1 MSGWGCLIG
10 VGMEKRRLS
19 RRKFLFEGALLVPS
33 LVGFEA
39 LAEATWL
46 EVRHHRLGQGT
57 VQHRFVHF
65 TDVHYRGNE
74 KYLTE
79 VVARING
86 LAPDFALFTGDLI
99 EKAQYARPALE
110 ILGGLKV
117 PLYGVPGNH
126 DHWSRA
132 DFALFRKAFAATGGA
147 WMQDE
152 DRLLA
157 DGRIQ
162 LTAVDRL
169 YSQRRPA
176 AAPYRILMVH
186 YPGWT
191 NRIRN
196 LEGPATFDLSLA
208 GHTHGGQVRIPFH
221 GAVVT
226 PYDTDGYE
234 LGWYK
239 TPAGPLYVNPGIG
252 TLAVNVRFN
261 CRPELGLFEICGA
274 G

>member
-1 MSGWGCLIG
+1 
-10 VGMEKRRLS
+10 MEKPRLS
-19 RRKFLFEGALLVPS
+19 RRKFLFEGALLVPG
-33 LVGFEA
+33 LMAFDAV
-39 LAEATWL
+39 AEPTWL
-46 EVRHHRLGQGT
+46 DIRRHRIGEGK

-65 TDVHYRGNE
+65 TDVHFRGDE
-74 KYLTE
+74 GYLAD

-99 EKAQYARPALE
+99 EKAQYAGPALE

-132 DFALFRKAFAATGGA
+132 DFNLFRKTFASTGGA
-147 WMQDE
+147 WLQDE
-152 DRLLA
+152 NRVLA
-157 DGRIQ
+157 GGRIH

-169 YSQRRPA
+169 YSQRRSA
-176 AAPYRILMVH
+176 EAPFRILMVH

-191 NRIRN
+191 NRIRA
-196 LEGPATFDLSLA
+196 LEGPASYDLTLA

-226 PYDTDGYE
+226 PYDTGGYE

-252 TLAVNVRFN
+252 TLAVDVRFN
-261 CRPELGLFEICGA
+261 CRPELGLFEILGA